1 MGRNVPA
8 RGRTKRKM
16 TALPMPREGGRLKAA
31 KADGGVVSARGVSN
45 RGFSKGGDANIGR
58 FHSDRNDSDPGKSGL
73 IRIGP

>member
-31 KADGGVVSARGVSN
+31 RAEGGVVSVRGESN
-45 RGFSKGGDANIGR
+45 WGFSKGGDSKFADSTRIGR
-58 FHSDRNDSDPGKSGL
+58 IP
-73 IRIGP
+73 IRVNRV